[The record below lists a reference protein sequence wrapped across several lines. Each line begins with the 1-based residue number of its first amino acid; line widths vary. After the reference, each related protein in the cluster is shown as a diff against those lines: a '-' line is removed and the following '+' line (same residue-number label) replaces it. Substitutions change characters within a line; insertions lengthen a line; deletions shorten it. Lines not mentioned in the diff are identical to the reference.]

1 MGKIRITCGYIKYV
15 CLYVTSIKYLVYS
28 VEEFRYIKL
37 SSIAPICLLY
47 GLSYVPNAYSFK
59 NRL

>member
-1 MGKIRITCGYIKYV
+1 MGKIRIYYDL
-15 CLYVTSIKYLVYS
+15 CLYVTAIQYLVYS
-28 VEEFRYIKL
+28 VEKFRYIKL